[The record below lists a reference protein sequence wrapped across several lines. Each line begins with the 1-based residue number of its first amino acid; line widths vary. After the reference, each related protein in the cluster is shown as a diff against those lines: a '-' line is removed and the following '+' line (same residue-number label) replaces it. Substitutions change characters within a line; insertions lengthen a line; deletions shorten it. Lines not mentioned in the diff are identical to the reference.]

1 VSETHLPR
9 RILRSIGALLAGV
22 LAIVVLSVGTDVL
35 MNAIGIFPLP
45 GQPMGDGLLMLA
57 TAYRT
62 VYGIAGSYIAARLAP
77 YRHMS
82 HALALGVIGLVLSI
96 LGAVATWN
104 KGPAYG
110 HAWYPLA
117 LVALAVPN
125 AWAGGKLYEKQMMR
139 S

>member
-1 VSETHLPR
+1 MSETHLPR

-22 LAIVVLSVGTDVL
+22 FAIVVLSVGTDVL
-35 MNAIGIFPLP
+35 MNAIGISPLP

-77 YRHMS
+77 FRPMS

-117 LVALAVPN
+117 LVALAIPN